1 MKPFLS
7 NKENLGPSI
16 KLVEKTSCYKMIT
29 KLPMNQT
36 LSLKTLFHTKKQIQI
51 HVLQIKFQ
59 MIVLDPVEKCI
70 NQYKFHPSILLVKYR
85 IKIQNLFSFHAIDR
99 NDMMKNMLIQKAT
112 TRNIILSKTLK
123 LIADISADIL
133 QSLFNMLSIG
143 NFQVM

>member
-1 MKPFLS
+1 
-7 NKENLGPSI
+7 
-16 KLVEKTSCYKMIT
+16 MIT

-36 LSLKTLFHTKKQIQI
+36 LSLKTLFHTKKQMQI

-70 NQYKFHPSILLVKYR
+70 NQYKFHPSILRIKYR

-123 LIADISADIL
+123 LIVDISADIL

>member
-1 MKPFLS
+1 M
-7 NKENLGPSI
+7 
-16 KLVEKTSCYKMIT
+16 
-29 KLPMNQT
+29 
-36 LSLKTLFHTKKQIQI
+36 QI

-70 NQYKFHPSILLVKYR
+70 NQYKFHPSILLIKYR
-85 IKIQNLFSFHAIDR
+85 IKIHNLFSFHAIDR

-123 LIADISADIL
+123 VIVDISADIL
-133 QSLFNMLSIG
+133 QSLFNMLSTG

>member
-1 MKPFLS
+1 
-7 NKENLGPSI
+7 
-16 KLVEKTSCYKMIT
+16 MIT

-70 NQYKFHPSILLVKYR
+70 NQYKFHPSILLIKYR

-123 LIADISADIL
+123 LIVDISADIL
-133 QSLFNMLSIG
+133 QSLFNMLSTG

>member
-1 MKPFLS
+1 
-7 NKENLGPSI
+7 
-16 KLVEKTSCYKMIT
+16 MIT

-36 LSLKTLFHTKKQIQI
+36 LSLKTLFHTKKQMQI

-70 NQYKFHPSILLVKYR
+70 NQYKFHPSILWIKYR

-123 LIADISADIL
+123 LIVDISADIL

>member
-51 HVLQIKFQ
+51 HVLQIKF
-59 MIVLDPVEKCI
+59 
-70 NQYKFHPSILLVKYR
+70 
-85 IKIQNLFSFHAIDR
+85 KIQNLFSFHAIDR

-123 LIADISADIL
+123 LIVDISADIL
-133 QSLFNMLSIG
+133 QSLFNMLSTG

>member
-1 MKPFLS
+1 
-7 NKENLGPSI
+7 
-16 KLVEKTSCYKMIT
+16 MIT

-36 LSLKTLFHTKKQIQI
+36 LSLKTLFHTKKQMQI

-123 LIADISADIL
+123 LIVDISADIL
-133 QSLFNMLSIG
+133 QSLFNMLSTG